1 MDLLLEDLSAQE
13 RYKFLSAVV
22 IPRPV
27 ALVTTKDRNGLCNA
41 APYSFFNVFNEDPAI
56 AILGIGAKPNG
67 DSKDTLQNIRDTKQ
81 FVINM
86 VDKSI
91 IGAMHIASAEIPS
104 NESEIDYSGVTL
116 TDSKT
121 VGVQRITEAPA
132 SLECELFQII
142 ELTKKRALV
151 LGKIKAIYIKD
162 EIIDPTTKRII
173 PGKYSPIARLFGDY
187 YAWLG
192 DWYTKAIPTVEEIHR
207 LGLKAGEIEKN

>member
-1 MDLLLEDLSAQE
+1 MDLLLEDLSTQD

-27 ALVTTKDRNGLCNA
+27 ALVTSRNPSGLCNA
-41 APYSFFNVFNEDPAI
+41 APYSFFNIFSEDPAI
-56 AILGIGAKPNG
+56 AILGIGVKPNG
-67 DSKDTLQNIRDTKQ
+67 KSKDTIQNIKDVKE

-104 NESEIDYSGVTL
+104 NESEIEYAGVTL
-116 TDSKT
+116 VDSKT
-121 VGVQRITEAPA
+121 VSVQRIAEAPA

-142 ELTKKRALV
+142 ELNERRSLV
-151 LGKIKAIYIKD
+151 LGKIKSIYIKD
-162 EIIDPTTKRII
+162 EIIDPLSKRII
-173 PGKYSPIARLFGDY
+173 PEKYSPIARLFGDY

-192 DWYTKAIPTVEEIHR
+192 ERYTKAIPSVDEIQR
-207 LGLKAGEIEKN
+207 LGLRAGEIDK